1 MHRILSPIHDGL
13 LSEDFSSWYN
23 EHEYN
28 YFKELEENDLRKE
41 AYNVLSS
48 SGPLKEVYPLEE
60 ALCAPSNPFTA
71 ADKPKIIKLP
81 NRKSLRN
88 MNKCYVLDCEMEKFK
103 GLWERDPYT
112 AEENYC
118 YTEEKARAK
127 AESMGLV
134 QWLQNMDYV
143 SPALEPPK
151 QKSELIKG
159 LLKHSH
165 KMLLTGDSKA
175 GKSFL
180 LEELAV
186 CISYGKPWLGFECVQ
201 GNVLYINTEIDPI
214 SCWNRFEDI
223 GRAMGITEEEKDR
236 YCRKLFLWTIE
247 GCGETME
254 RFTAKILWYMQKMWQ
269 GKHKLKF
276 DTVIIDPIYPLVDG
290 NENDNTDM
298 KNFFRY
304 ISIISART
312 DCSVVYSHHHS
323 KGFAAGKRMI
333 DRGSGSGT
341 FARFPDCFLDVTKLD
356 DTDEMLE
363 KRKDN
368 HTTGWRMEGVSR
380 HFPNLQPVNFWFE
393 YPIHRIDTAGI
404 LAKAD
409 LEGSTGAN
417 LAKSGKRKAGENR
430 KEKFEAA
437 FAMAMSI
444 KSFEDGQPHKVS
456 VAEIT
461 AQAGSSGQW
470 VRSCLK
476 DYSLDYVYD
485 KKNSL
490 AWYKSD
496 NIPFEE
502 EAPKATKTA
511 SSKGKKAKTTTKKRA
526 QTNKK

>member
-1 MHRILSPIHDGL
+1 MNRILSPIHDGA
-13 LSEDFSSWYN
+13 LSGAFNEWYHSK
-23 EHEYN
+23 ERDY
-28 YFKELEENDLRKE
+28 YDELEEIGLRKVP
-41 AYNVLSS
+41 YNILDEELSA
-48 SGPLKEVYPLEE
+48 KVYPLEE
-60 ALCAPSNPFTA
+60 ALCEPNFPDVEAQ
-71 ADKPKIIKLP
+71 KIIKLP
-81 NRKSLRN
+81 NVNSLNDR
-88 MNKCYVLDCEMEKFK
+88 NKCFVLEHEMEKFK
-103 GLWERDPYT
+103 GLWELDPYQ
-112 AEENYC
+112 AQEDYC
-118 YTEEKARAK
+118 HTEKEAK
-127 AESMGLV
+127 AIAFNIGLEQYRKTV
-134 QWLQNMDYV
+134 DYI
-143 SPALEPPK
+143 SPTLEPPK
-151 QKSELIKG
+151 QRSELIKG
-159 LLKHSH
+159 ILKHGH

-186 CISYGKPWLGFECVQ
+186 SIAYGKPWLNFECVQ

-214 SCWNRFEDI
+214 SCWKRFEDI
-223 GRAMGITEEEKDR
+223 GRAMGITEEEKADC
-236 YCRKLFLWTIE
+236 CRKLFLWTVE

-254 RFTAKILWYMQKMWQ
+254 IFTAKILWYLKKMWE
-269 GKHKLKF
+269 GAHKLKF
-276 DTVIIDPIYPLVDG
+276 DAVIIDPIYPLVDG

-312 DCSVVYSHHHS
+312 GASVIYSHHHS
-323 KGFAAGKRMI
+323 KGYAAGKRMI

-363 KRKDN
+363 KRKDSN
-368 HTTGWRMEGVSR
+368 TTAWRMEGVSR
-380 HFPNLQPVNFWFE
+380 HFPNLKPVDFWFE
-393 YPIHRIDTAGI
+393 YPIHRVDDTGI

-409 LEGSTGAN
+409 LEGSNAAN

-430 KEKFEAA
+430 KERFEAA

-502 EAPKATKTA
+502 EEAKAVKAAT
-511 SSKGKKAKTTTKKRA
+511 SKGKKAKSTTKKRA
-526 QTNKK
+526 QTKAK